1 MTEEIGYIVLRLS
14 TELESPEYRV
24 KLTSEGM
31 LGMVPVYATVEKA
44 KEYSE
49 NGKYPVI
56 ACLLK
61 SAD

>member
-1 MTEEIGYIVLRLS
+1 MDEEIGYIVLRLS
-14 TELESPEYRV
+14 TELESPKYHV

-31 LGMVPVYATVEKA
+31 LGIVPVYSTVEKA

-49 NGKYPVI
+49 NGKYPI
-56 ACLLK
+56 ITCLLK